1 MQYLEK
7 IREENE
13 SVKERYELAMER
25 VETLFDESDS
35 SWLKK
40 KENYNYFLYFVH
52 VQNFLKS
59 IKTAYELVESGEI
72 KNYSIEALKQLNH
85 GLYGWIT
92 GEEIEGLSYEN
103 SFTNPAYAVKM
114 LGKKDGKLLSF
125 LFTEL
130 TGLISY
136 AFTQKLFDIT
146 IGVELFLEIFG
157 YYNDYD
163 ENSYK
168 EAKSAVYYYISDYSD
183 VRMEWR
189 TREILDPSISFA
201 SQLIEESDLSDL
213 RYLYLFGEYI
223 GENEIGIARYLNT
236 LSEEEITKIASTYT
250 EGYRLGFIQNK
261 VDLSKKSVVNI
272 RYNLGFERVVKKAM
286 EQFEKMG
293 LKATIYGAAKSSIHK
308 RRNLKIGYTSVF
320 PVKQFDY
327 DHRFDDGLYLDK
339 GFVERKL
346 ATLHQAYEKYADLA
360 KQYAGPAVIEIFGEK
375 PFEPLA
381 KEECVTLS
389 EKQQKLTVYY
399 ARESAKITNQYL
411 KSDEISFTIIAFP
424 IPEIGSQ
431 FDEIFKETVKVNTLD
446 MNVYRKI
453 HQSLIDCLDQG
464 DYVHV
469 LGSGENKTDIKVNLI
484 DLKNPEKETIFEN
497 CLADVNIPVGEVFT
511 SPRLTGTNGVLHVTR
526 VFLNEL
532 EYKNLSLT
540 FKDGMVT
547 EYSCSNFEDTEKNQK
562 FVKENL
568 LCQHDTL
575 PIGEFA
581 IGTNTTAYKMARTFD
596 IQAKMP
602 ILIAEKTGPHFAVGD
617 TCYSMSEDHKV
628 YNPDGKEIVARENE
642 CSVLRKTDIDKAY
655 FNCHTDI
662 TIPYDELKE
671 ISVVKKDGTSVAIIR
686 DGKFVLEGTEWLNG
700 ALE

>member
-261 VDLSKKSVVNI
+261 VDLSK
-272 RYNLGFERVVKKAM
+272 
-286 EQFEKMG
+286 
-293 LKATIYGAAKSSIHK
+293 
-308 RRNLKIGYTSVF
+308 
-320 PVKQFDY
+320 
-327 DHRFDDGLYLDK
+327 
-339 GFVERKL
+339 
-346 ATLHQAYEKYADLA
+346 
-360 KQYAGPAVIEIFGEK
+360 
-375 PFEPLA
+375 
-381 KEECVTLS
+381 
-389 EKQQKLTVYY
+389 
-399 ARESAKITNQYL
+399 NQ
-411 KSDEISFTIIAFP
+411 
-424 IPEIGSQ
+424 
-431 FDEIFKETVKVNTLD
+431 
-446 MNVYRKI
+446 
-453 HQSLIDCLDQG
+453 
-464 DYVHV
+464 
-469 LGSGENKTDIKVNLI
+469 
-484 DLKNPEKETIFEN
+484 
-497 CLADVNIPVGEVFT
+497 
-511 SPRLTGTNGVLHVTR
+511 
-526 VFLNEL
+526 
-532 EYKNLSLT
+532 
-540 FKDGMVT
+540 
-547 EYSCSNFEDTEKNQK
+547 
-562 FVKENL
+562 
-568 LCQHDTL
+568 
-575 PIGEFA
+575 
-581 IGTNTTAYKMARTFD
+581 
-596 IQAKMP
+596 
-602 ILIAEKTGPHFAVGD
+602 
-617 TCYSMSEDHKV
+617 
-628 YNPDGKEIVARENE
+628 
-642 CSVLRKTDIDKAY
+642 
-655 FNCHTDI
+655 
-662 TIPYDELKE
+662 
-671 ISVVKKDGTSVAIIR
+671 
-686 DGKFVLEGTEWLNG
+686 
-700 ALE
+700 